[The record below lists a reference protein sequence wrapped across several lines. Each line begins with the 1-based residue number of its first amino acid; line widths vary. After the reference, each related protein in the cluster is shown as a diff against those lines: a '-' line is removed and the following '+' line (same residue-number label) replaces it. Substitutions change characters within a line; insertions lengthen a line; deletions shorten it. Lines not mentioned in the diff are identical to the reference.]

1 MPVRVYGRRCCGM
14 QGGSLALINKDMRYL
29 IREKTEREVRLWWY
43 DWPKA
48 YNAVLAEGASPLLLN
63 EDTVYASANT
73 GDNSTNKLRPDQ
85 EFPKEIFNQILENVI
100 NMLFSLQN
108 SPPLIMLEIS
118 CRLVSNINDQD
129 LLRIISAVF
138 TRSPG
143 QEIVPPTPPPP
154 PTFSQYSVSERGGDD
169 AYRTQGDE
177 TAIFPRRDILLPS
190 NRYNRI
196 EHLAS
201 FCFTSGC
208 INNTFETDQQTL
220 GGFELIDPAA

>member
-1 MPVRVYGRRCCGM
+1 
-14 QGGSLALINKDMRYL
+14 
-29 IREKTEREVRLWWY
+29 
-43 DWPKA
+43 
-48 YNAVLAEGASPLLLN
+48 
-63 EDTVYASANT
+63 
-73 GDNSTNKLRPDQ
+73 
-85 EFPKEIFNQILENVI
+85 
-100 NMLFSLQN
+100 MLK
-108 SPPLIMLEIS
+108 IS

-143 QEIVPPTPPPP
+143 REIVPLPP

-196 EHLAS
+196 EHLTS
-201 FCFTSGC
+201 FCFVS
-208 INNTFETDQQTL
+208 FEYKTL
-220 GGFELIDPAA
+220 K